1 MKKTYQSYAR
11 TILSTALAT
20 AIAGITG
27 AAYAQ
32 EATLEEVVT
41 TGSRI
46 RMTGMETPTPV
57 TAMDASE
64 LSSMAPGNMIESLS
78 QLPQFLNNSTPQ
90 TTLNYAGSGGASNL
104 NLRGI
109 GSQRTLVLLDG
120 RRVTPSSRTNTVDIN
135 LFPDAMIR
143 RVETV
148 TGGASAA
155 YGTDAVAG
163 VVNFILDTDFT
174 GVAVSA
180 QSGVTSRGDGD
191 NWEGSF
197 SFGTDIGDKT
207 HLL

>member
-1 MKKTYQSYAR
+1 MASKPLRVSR
-11 TILSTALAT
+11 TLLSTALAA
-20 AIAGITG
+20 AIAGTTG
-27 AAYAQ
+27 TTAMAQ
-32 EATLEEVVT
+32 DTAQLEELVI

-57 TAMDASE
+57 TAMEAME
-64 LSSMAPGNMIESLS
+64 LTTMAPGNMIDSLS
-78 QLPQFLNNSTPQ
+78 QLPQFLNNSSPQ
-90 TTLNYAGSGGASNL
+90 TSTNFAGTGGASNL

-120 RRVTPSSRTNTVDIN
+120 RRVTPSSRTSTVDIN

-180 QSGVTSRGDGD
+180 QSGVTSG
-191 NWEGSF
+191 GSDRVWP
-197 SFGTDIGDKT
+197 GRLACGPQQ
-207 HLL
+207 